1 MAEKK
6 YTTTEK
12 EYLAI
17 VWAVCRLCHFLQGA
31 PFILE
36 ADHKPLLLLESAK
49 SSHARSQRLERWSLE
64 LRTHEFQ
71 IIHRPGTSN
80 IPADVLSRF
89 PVSLVA
95 MEASLSPSQISQAQC
110 EDPVLSTVI
119 LRLETGN
126 DKPTTSH
133 QWNKFPLCCYKQIW
147 AQLILHETI
156 LCRKVKSP
164 TMQEEKLLIVVPRSL
179 QHQFLAVAHDKAGH
193 QSHSF
198 LKSPTG

>member
-12 EYLAI
+12 ECLAI
-17 VWAVCRLCHFLQGA
+17 VWSVRKLRHFLQGV

-36 ADHKPLLLLESAK
+36 TDYKPLLWLESAK

-64 LRTHEFQ
+64 LRAHEFQ
-71 IIHRPGTSN
+71 VVHRPGTSN
-80 IPADVLSRF
+80 IPADALSRF

-95 MEASLSPSQISQAQC
+95 MKASLSTSQISQAQC

-126 DKPTTSH
+126 VKPTTSH

-147 AQLILHETI
+147 AQLILHETV
-156 LCRKVKSP
+156 LCRKVKYLQCRKRSY
-164 TMQEEKLLIVVPRSL
+164 LLLYPDHCNIS
-179 QHQFLAVAHDKAGH
+179 
-193 QSHSF
+193 S
-198 LKSPTG
+198 